1 MRPTPASAP
10 ATVVAFDSPAYADFV
25 ADFVARIRARPIT
38 IVLAGPSARQRGAVL
53 ADLSDVAHVPL
64 HVVPM
69 ETRFAGRVAGTLAN
83 LREDFD
89 ATSTSPSI
97 LCFRHAD
104 RFLSRALT
112 EGEASFPAP
121 FDYIFERA
129 RHVKGAVVL
138 SLDDAAAA
146 EGLAG
151 RANVVVTFE
160 GDGVANSPR

>member
-1 MRPTPASAP
+1 MC
-10 ATVVAFDSPAYADFV
+10 
-25 ADFVARIRARPIT
+25 IRD
-38 IVLAGPSARQRGAVL
+38 RQRGAVL

-69 ETRFAGRVAGTLAN
+69 ETRFSGRVAGTLAN

-89 ATSTSPSI
+89 ATSSALSI

-104 RFLSRALT
+104 RFLVRA
-112 EGEASFPAP
+112 GDDSGASLPAP

-138 SLDDAAAA
+138 SLDDASAV
-146 EGLAG
+146 EPLAG
-151 RANVVVTFE
+151 RAHVVVTFP
-160 GDGVANSPR
+160 D